1 MRQKARQIGMTIK
14 NNARLKTGA
23 FTAEAQSTQRPAE
36 KMTLC
41 ISLSRF
47 LCVLCPLR

>member
-23 FTAEAQSTQRPAE
+23 FTAEAQRPAE